1 MAARWEQ
8 ITELFKQTAQ
18 EVTSTPSSWRA
29 FLTSACRNYRLPFDE
44 QLLIYA
50 QRPYATAVLEIERWN
65 QRFGRWVNRGAKGIA
80 VFDRER
86 PHRLRYYF
94 DMADTHETRMSRPV
108 PLWQVRPEY
117 EQDVVETLENS
128 FGELEHREDFGDAL
142 LSAARNAVED
152 NMGDY
157 LAELELLIQGSL
169 LEELDEDNL
178 TLQFR
183 TLVGNS
189 VAAMLLARCGI
200 DPLYYLEDEDFQE
213 IGNFNIPETR
223 NALGVATRDIA
234 RMCLDEI
241 ARTVLSLERQAQIEN
256 CTLANLSTNLYAE
269 AREPETPPERSQH
282 NGSDLHY
289 AGGLPAA
296 QSAAAPG
303 EIDASGQVRPDAETI
318 FTGASE
324 NYLHQP
330 ADQRQAEQ
338 PSGEDPAERPAPDGG
353 NRGADGESRGR
364 DGGTESQRSDK
375 VGADDEQHPER
386 GGGNGAGGAD
396 LQLNTPQDNRD
407 IQRPSQE
414 SQQMSLFDFAAF
426 QQPAQAEGTVQP
438 SIFPHPALPQQVIDE
453 ALCIGANDQ
462 NSRLII
468 CAYFKKDKPDNAQF
482 LVEHYGENGAG
493 FYLDGRQYAI
503 WYNAE
508 GIRIAQGESAQRSS
522 AILIPWEQAA
532 ARIRELLDLGRYM
545 PQSELDQV
553 DHYEINVLA
562 DRLLMMFRDI
572 EDEDKRFFPSLR
584 AAYEKPKG
592 FPEAVEEIAGLLS
605 REDGLQTIISEYR
618 IFAAAYQ
625 ENPDIMRFHF
635 HRPRKLLKQLSDL
648 QREPLHFTAAEGYD
662 PQRRFFISGDEIDN
676 LLRGGKRS
684 TDYRLAVYSF
694 YRNHTERKDRENF
707 LKHYHGEYSG
717 YSGGNDDVTYQL
729 SRGVSFSHGDLTRPY
744 AKVELK
750 WNAVEKRVSAMIAQ
764 GQFLTDDDRA
774 AMPQYEKHQLA
785 RNIRAF
791 FENVP
796 QEQPHPYPFGFD
808 YWDAVKLIE
817 PQLDDLA
824 RVEEIYQ
831 MMVPILEATPQDDR
845 MYALR
850 RQAFENLAAFRQ
862 GTFTLFA
869 EHKEPVAPTMPQKK
883 AYDLGYGH
891 LGNGLTVWNRLEEE
905 HGDYKTVAHI
915 ALDRTVQIYD
925 EEMPQTVREEIQR
938 IADTSEMTISVTQ
951 DAPVFA
957 VPPRVQEPPQKEEP
971 ADPYPELAA
980 QVLRFVGEFDGS
992 RMDYGEDD
1000 AQAVENIARQLHD
1013 PVQREEIRRLLQSFL
1028 DHADPEE
1035 EIAVDITLCME
1046 QIAELPTALTPEQAQ
1061 IEEIAGY
1068 LEEAGYAASSELV
1081 EEGLMDYRAHGGKG
1095 NSQDV
1100 ADFIEREFLSEEP
1113 ELASLEIAK
1122 EFINDFCVA
1131 EYGSP
1136 ADFSDLEKV
1145 GIAYTTVTDEEI
1157 PIQVNAD
1164 LVHYRIERYLD
1175 GQFLERRQYESLDEL
1190 IQNELAELDFDDLIS
1205 VSDAELES
1213 IGATLE
1219 QGSDDYRLLSRLKA
1233 DCEYFLGYGGRAEK
1247 HLWAGSV
1254 REQIAKMRELYD
1266 ALPEKPEW
1274 LTPEDIDRYAQ
1285 CMEPP
1290 YEVVVYHH
1298 FENGFDER
1306 LDYQTLAGAEQAAQK
1321 YVAGT
1326 MEGEDG
1332 FAYDG
1337 AGIYDLQE
1345 NRWLRVYGKFPD
1357 ERAMEQS
1364 AQALAEEQQRE
1375 NEPVRTKVEEPAAYA
1390 DLAGKELTM
1399 DGHRFVVERV
1409 SDVSGDVTLR
1419 DLTFEESVGFPI
1431 NRIEDIDTVRRLI
1444 AEQEPPKQEE
1454 PVKLR
1459 SVVIDLTAPAQEE
1472 TPAKK
1477 EELPA
1482 PPPARREKVSPFV
1495 LHPEIPSSERHNFRI
1510 TDDHLGEGGAKTKF
1524 KNNVAAIRT
1533 LKEIEF
1539 DDRLATPEEQEILSR
1554 YVGWGGLPQAFDE
1567 NNEQWAD
1574 EFAELY
1580 GLLSPEEYEAA
1591 KATTLNAHY
1600 TSPTVVK
1607 AIYQAVENM
1616 GFRTGNILEPSCG
1629 IGNFF
1634 GLVPE
1639 SMSESNLY
1647 GVELDSISGR
1657 IAKQLYPKADITVAG
1672 FETTDRRD
1680 FYDLAVGNVPFGQ
1693 YQVNDPAYNKLG
1705 FSIHNYFFAK
1715 ALDQVRPGGVVAFVT
1730 SRYTMDAKDST
1741 VRRYLAQRAELLGAI
1756 RLPNN
1761 AFKTNAGTEVVSD
1774 ILFLQKRERPIEAD
1788 PDWTQV
1794 GQTEDGFLI
1803 NQYFIDHPEM
1813 VLGQPMTE
1821 STQYGRRDYTVAPIE
1836 GADLAQQ
1843 LGQAGA
1849 HIHGKITLRSADQR
1863 EEDTPA
1869 PDFIPADPTVRNY
1882 SYTLVD
1888 GGIYFRENSI
1898 MTRADLNVTAED
1910 RVRGM
1915 IALRDC
1921 ARSLLEIQME
1931 NGSEEA
1937 VQAGQQELNRL
1948 YDSFT
1953 AQYGLLNSRANTS
1966 VFSADSS
1973 FPLLCSLE
1981 VLDEQGSLKRK
1992 ADLFTKRT
2000 IQPYR
2005 AVTHVDTASEAL
2017 AVSIGEKAQVD
2028 LEYMAQLSD
2037 KSEEELV
2044 RDLQG
2049 IIFPVPGKVEIDGKP
2064 HYVTADEY
2072 LSGNVREKLKTAR
2085 QAAEQDP
2092 SFAVNVVALEKMQ
2105 PKDLTAG
2112 EISVRLGAAWIP
2124 VDVAE
2129 QFTHELLQTPFYYK
2143 RHIRVQYSPVTGE
2156 WNISEKSL
2164 DRNNIRVFNTYGT
2177 KRVNAYK
2184 LIENTLNLRDVRVFD
2199 TVLDENGKEQRVLNK
2214 KETAIAQDKQ
2224 DQIKEKFQEWVWADH
2239 ARRERLC
2246 TLYNERFN
2254 AIRPREYDGSH
2265 LVFAGM
2271 NPEISLRPHQRNAVA
2286 RAIYGG
2292 NALFAHVVG
2301 AGKTYEMI
2309 AAAMESKRLGLSSKA
2324 LFVVPNH
2331 IIGDFA
2337 SDFLDLYPGAN
2348 ILVATKK
2355 DFEKQRRKKF
2365 CARIATGDYD
2375 GIILGHS
2382 QFEKIPLSTE
2392 RQQAML
2398 KRQIAE
2404 VVAGIQAAKKQ
2415 EGSRFTVKQMEKSKK
2430 SLEAKLKKLHDQSAK
2445 DDVVTFE
2452 ELGVDRLFIDEADLF
2467 KNLYLYTKMRN
2478 VGGISQTESLKASDL
2493 YMKCQYMDELTG
2505 GKGVVFATGTPVS
2518 NSMAELYTMQR
2529 YLQGNLLK
2537 ELGLSHFD
2545 AWASQFGETVTSME
2559 LKPEGQGFQQ
2569 KTRFSNFY
2577 NLPELMAL
2585 FKEVADIQTAD
2596 MLNLPVPKAKYE
2608 TVVCKPSDIQK
2619 EMVEALGR
2627 RADAVRSGAVDASQD
2642 NMLLITND
2650 GRKLALDQRLLNPL
2664 LPDVEGSKVNV
2675 CAEKVFQIWKD
2686 TQKDHLTQLVFC
2698 DLSTPKSDGTFSV
2711 YNDLKEKL
2719 VARGIPQ
2726 EEIAFVHSA
2735 ANETQKQ
2742 QLFGKVRAGQV
2753 RVLLGSTAKMGAGTN
2768 VQDRLIA
2775 LHDLDCP
2782 WRPRDLEQ
2790 RSGRIIRQG
2799 NQNPEVQIYRYVTE
2813 GTFDSYLYQ
2822 MVENKQRF
2830 ISQVFTSKAPARV
2843 MQEIDDVVLSY
2854 NEIKALATG
2863 NPQIIER
2870 ANLETEVNK
2879 LKMLQASFLSQKY
2892 ELEDKV
2898 LKYYPQQIQQYEER
2912 IAGTTADIAR
2922 RDQNTPAEGFPP
2934 MCVKEITYTEK
2945 AQAGKA
2951 LLDACSQMES
2961 TERVSVGSYRGF
2973 EMELS
2978 YEAFSKEY
2986 QVSLKGALSHRVSLG
3001 TDVFGNITRLD
3012 NALNGLEQFLESY
3025 RGALERTKE
3034 QMETAKTEA
3043 EKPFDREA
3051 ELREKSQRLAE
3062 LTKLLKLDEKDRE
3075 LLDSAPE
3082 EGDDVPTRK
3091 AACRER

>member
-1 MAARWEQ
+1 
-8 ITELFKQTAQ
+8 
-18 EVTSTPSSWRA
+18 
-29 FLTSACRNYRLPFDE
+29 
-44 QLLIYA
+44 
-50 QRPYATAVLEIERWN
+50 
-65 QRFGRWVNRGAKGIA
+65 
-80 VFDRER
+80 
-86 PHRLRYYF
+86 
-94 DMADTHETRMSRPV
+94 
-108 PLWQVRPEY
+108 
-117 EQDVVETLENS
+117 
-128 FGELEHREDFGDAL
+128 
-142 LSAARNAVED
+142 
-152 NMGDY
+152 
-157 LAELELLIQGSL
+157 
-169 LEELDEDNL
+169 
-178 TLQFR
+178 
-183 TLVGNS
+183 
-189 VAAMLLARCGI
+189 
-200 DPLYYLEDEDFQE
+200 
-213 IGNFNIPETR
+213 
-223 NALGVATRDIA
+223 
-234 RMCLDEI
+234 
-241 ARTVLSLERQAQIEN
+241 
-256 CTLANLSTNLYAE
+256 
-269 AREPETPPERSQH
+269 
-282 NGSDLHY
+282 
-289 AGGLPAA
+289 
-296 QSAAAPG
+296 
-303 EIDASGQVRPDAETI
+303 
-318 FTGASE
+318 
-324 NYLHQP
+324 
-330 ADQRQAEQ
+330 
-338 PSGEDPAERPAPDGG
+338 
-353 NRGADGESRGR
+353 
-364 DGGTESQRSDK
+364 
-375 VGADDEQHPER
+375 
-386 GGGNGAGGAD
+386 
-396 LQLNTPQDNRD
+396 
-407 IQRPSQE
+407 
-414 SQQMSLFDFAAF
+414 MSLFDFGEAA
-426 QQPAQAEGTVQP
+426 P
-438 SIFPHPALPQQVIDE
+438 S
-453 ALCIGANDQ
+453 
-462 NSRLII
+462 
-468 CAYFKKDKPDNAQF
+468 
-482 LVEHYGENGAG
+482 
-493 FYLDGRQYAI
+493 
-503 WYNAE
+503 
-508 GIRIAQGESAQRSS
+508 
-522 AILIPWEQAA
+522 
-532 ARIRELLDLGRYM
+532 
-545 PQSELDQV
+545 
-553 DHYEINVLA
+553 
-562 DRLLMMFRDI
+562 
-572 EDEDKRFFPSLR
+572 
-584 AAYEKPKG
+584 
-592 FPEAVEEIAGLLS
+592 
-605 REDGLQTIISEYR
+605 
-618 IFAAAYQ
+618 
-625 ENPDIMRFHF
+625 
-635 HRPRKLLKQLSDL
+635 
-648 QREPLHFTAAEGYD
+648 
-662 PQRRFFISGDEIDN
+662 
-676 LLRGGKRS
+676 
-684 TDYRLAVYSF
+684 
-694 YRNHTERKDRENF
+694 
-707 LKHYHGEYSG
+707 
-717 YSGGNDDVTYQL
+717 
-729 SRGVSFSHGDLTRPY
+729 
-744 AKVELK
+744 
-750 WNAVEKRVSAMIAQ
+750 
-764 GQFLTDDDRA
+764 
-774 AMPQYEKHQLA
+774 
-785 RNIRAF
+785 
-791 FENVP
+791 
-796 QEQPHPYPFGFD
+796 
-808 YWDAVKLIE
+808 
-817 PQLDDLA
+817 
-824 RVEEIYQ
+824 
-831 MMVPILEATPQDDR
+831 
-845 MYALR
+845 
-850 RQAFENLAAFRQ
+850 
-862 GTFTLFA
+862 
-869 EHKEPVAPTMPQKK
+869 K

-891 LGNGLTVWNRLEEE
+891 LGNGVTVWNRLEEE

-915 ALDRTVQIYD
+915 APDRTVTIYD
-925 EEMPQTVREEIQR
+925 EEMPQAVREEIQR

-971 ADPYPELAA
+971 ANPYPELAA

-992 RMDYGEDD
+992 RMGYGEDD
-1000 AQAVENIARQLHD
+1000 AQAVENIAQQLHD

-1028 DHADPEE
+1028 DHADLEE

-1046 QIAELPTALTPEQAQ
+1046 QIAELPPALTPEQAQ

-1068 LEEAGYAASSELV
+1068 LEEAGYAVSSELV

-1205 VSDAELES
+1205 VSDGELES
-1213 IGATLE
+1213 IGATPE
-1219 QGSDDYRLLSRLKA
+1219 QGSDGYFLLSRLKA
-1233 DCEYFLGYGGRAEK
+1233 DCDYFLGAGGRAEK
-1247 HLWAGSV
+1247 HLWAGNV
-1254 REQIAKMRELYD
+1254 REQIAKMRELYV
-1266 ALPEKPEW
+1266 ALPDELEW
-1274 LTPEDIDRYAQ
+1274 LTMEDIDRYAQ
-1285 CMEPP
+1285 HMEPP
-1290 YEVVVYHH
+1290 FEVVVYHH

-1306 LDYQTLAGAEQAAQK
+1306 LDYQTLAEAEQAAQK

-1345 NRWLRVYGKFPD
+1345 NRWLRVYGNFPD
-1357 ERAMEQS
+1357 ERAIEQS
-1364 AQALAEEQQRE
+1364 AQALADEQQIE
-1375 NEPVRTKVEEPAAYA
+1375 NEPVQTNVEEPAVYE
-1390 DLAGKELTM
+1390 DLVGKELTM
-1399 DGHRFVVERV
+1399 VGHRFVVERV
-1409 SDVSGDVTLR
+1409 SDVSDDVTLR
-1419 DLTFEESVGFPI
+1419 DVTFEGNVGFPI
-1431 NRIEDIDTVRRLI
+1431 SRVEKVARVRELLQ
-1444 AEQEPPKQEE
+1444 EQEQ
-1454 PVKLR
+1454 
-1459 SVVIDLTAPAQEE
+1459 AQ
-1472 TPAKK
+1472 PQK
-1477 EELPA
+1477 EESL
-1482 PPPARREKVSPFV
+1482 PPPPVGREKFSPTV
-1495 LHPEIPSSERHNFRI
+1495 LHPEISPEQRHNFRI

-1524 KNNVAAIRT
+1524 HNNVAAIQT
-1533 LKEIEF
+1533 LKQVEAEG
-1539 DDRLATPEEQEILSR
+1539 RLATSEEQEILSR
-1554 YVGWGGLPQAFDE
+1554 YVGWGGLPQAFDGD
-1567 NNEQWAD
+1567 NSQWAE
-1574 EFAELY
+1574 EFAELK

-1600 TSPTVVK
+1600 TSPTVIQ

-1616 GFRTGNILEPSCG
+1616 GFRTGNFLEPSCG

-1639 SMSESNLY
+1639 SMKDSRLY
-1647 GVELDSISGR
+1647 GVELDSLTGR
-1657 IAKQLYPKADITVAG
+1657 IAQQLYQQSSIAVQG
-1672 FETTDRRD
+1672 FEDTELPDS
-1680 FYDLAVGNVPFGQ
+1680 FFDLAIGNVPFGS
-1693 YQVNDPAYNKLG
+1693 YSLHDKRYDKYHFL
-1705 FSIHNYFFAK
+1705 IHDYFFAK
-1715 ALDQVRPGGVVAFVT
+1715 TLDKVRPGGIVAFIT
-1730 SRYTMDAKDST
+1730 SKGTLDKQNPS
-1741 VRRYLAQRAELLGAI
+1741 VRKYIAERAELIGAI

-1761 AFKTNAGTEVVSD
+1761 AFLANAGTQVTTD
-1774 ILFLQKRERPIEAD
+1774 ILFLQKREKLVD
-1788 PDWTQV
+1788 VSLPDSGLEWLHL
-1794 GQTEDGFLI
+1794 GQTEDGVPV

-1813 VLGQPMTE
+1813 MLGRMAFDRSMYGNEKETTCQPL
-1821 STQYGRRDYTVAPIE
+1821 E
-1836 GADLAQQ
+1836 GAGLADLLEKAVENLRAQY
-1843 LGQAGA
+1843 
-1849 HIHGKITLRSADQR
+1849 TPYEMEER
-1863 EEDTPA
+1863 EDEDNS
-1869 PDFIPADPTVRNY
+1869 IPADPDVRNF
-1882 SYTLVD
+1882 SYTVVD
-1888 GGIYFRENSI
+1888 GQVYYRENSR
-1898 MTRADLNVTAED
+1898 MFPVEASVTAEN
-1910 RVRGM
+1910 RIRGM
-1915 IALRDC
+1915 IAIRDC
-1921 ARSLLEIQME
+1921 ARNLLEIQME

-1937 VQAGQQELNRL
+1937 VQAGQRELNRL

-1981 VLDEQGSLKRK
+1981 VLDEQGNLKRK

-2017 AVSIGEKAQVD
+2017 AVSIGEKARVD
-2028 LEYMAQLSD
+2028 LGYMASLTGKTQEQLA
-2037 KSEEELV
+2037 EELRGV
-2044 RDLQG
+2044 
-2049 IIFPVPGKVEIDGKP
+2049 IFPVPGEVGTNGKP

-2072 LSGNVREKLKTAR
+2072 LSGNVREKLR
-2085 QAAEQDP
+2085 QARAAAEAG
-2092 SFAVNVVALEKMQ
+2092 STYATNVEALEKVQ

-2112 EISVRLGAAWIP
+2112 EINVRLGATWIP
-2124 VDVAE
+2124 ENVAE

-2143 RHIRVQYSPVTGE
+2143 SRIRVRYSPVTGE
-2156 WNISEKSL
+2156 WNVSEKSL
-2164 DRNNIRVFNTYGT
+2164 DRSNIRVFNTYGT

-2184 LIENTLNLRDVRVFD
+2184 LIEDTLNLRDVRVFD
-2199 TVLDENGKEQRVLNK
+2199 TVQDENGKEQRVLNK

-2224 DQIKEKFQEWVWADH
+2224 DQIKEKFQEWVWADP

-2246 TLYNERFN
+2246 GLYNEKFN

-2271 NPEISLRPHQRNAVA
+2271 NPEITLRPHQRNAVA

-2301 AGKTYEMI
+2301 AGKSFAMI
-2309 AAAMESKRLGLSSKA
+2309 ATAMESKRLGLSSKA

-2337 SDFLDLYPGAN
+2337 SDFLNLYPGAN

-2398 KRQIAE
+2398 KKQIAE
-2404 VVAGIQAAKKQ
+2404 VVEGIQAAKKQ
-2415 EGSRFTVKQMEKSKK
+2415 EGSRFTVKQMERSKK
-2430 SLEAKLKKLHDQSAK
+2430 SLEAKLKKLNDQSAK

-2493 YMKCQYMDELTG
+2493 YMKCQYMDEFTG

-2619 EMVEALGR
+2619 EMVEALGQ

-2664 LPDVEGSKVNV
+2664 LPDMEGSKVNV
-2675 CAEKVFQIWKD
+2675 CAEKVYQIWKNS
-2686 TQKDHLTQLVFC
+2686 QKDRLTQLVFC
-2698 DLSTPKSDGTFSV
+2698 DLSTPKTDGSFSV
-2711 YNDLKEKL
+2711 YNELKDKL

-2735 ANETQKQ
+2735 ANEAQKQ

-2879 LKMLQASFLSQKY
+2879 LKMLRASFLSQKY

-2961 TERVSVGSYRGF
+2961 TEPVSVGSYRGF

-2978 YEAFSKEY
+2978 YEVFSKEY
-2986 QVSLKGALSHRVSLG
+2986 QVSLKGVLSHRVSLG
-3001 TDVFGNITRLD
+3001 TDVFGNITRMD

-3043 EKPFDREA
+3043 EKPFPRER
-3051 ELREKSQRLAE
+3051 ELRKKSQRLAE

-3075 LLDSAPE
+3075 LLDSAPDEGE
-3082 EGDDVPTRK
+3082 EAPTRK
-3091 AACRER
+3091 VVGRER

>member
-1 MAARWEQ
+1 MATRWEQ
-8 ITELFKQTAQ
+8 ITELFKQTAR
-18 EVTSTPSSWRA
+18 EVTTTPASWRA

-50 QRPYATAVLEIERWN
+50 QRPDATAVLEMERWN

-94 DMADTHETRMSRPV
+94 DMTDTHETRMSRPV

-117 EQDVVETLENS
+117 EQDVAESLENS

-157 LAELELLIQGSL
+157 LGELEQLAPGSL
-169 LEELDEDNL
+169 LEELDDDNL
-178 TLQFR
+178 TIQFR
-183 TLVGNS
+183 TVLGNS

-200 DPLYYLEDEDFQE
+200 DPLDYLEDEDFQE
-213 IGNFNIPETR
+213 IGNFNTPETR

-241 ARTVLSLERQAQIEN
+241 ARTVLSLERQAQKEN
-256 CTLANLSTNLYAE
+256 RTLANLSTNLYAE
-269 AREPETPPERSQH
+269 AREPENPLERSQH
-282 NGSDLHY
+282 HGSDLHR
-289 AGGLPAA
+289 AGGLFDS

-303 EIDASGQVRPDAETI
+303 GADSPGQVRPDAETL

-324 NYLHQP
+324 NHLHQP
-330 ADQRQAEQ
+330 ADQRETEQA
-338 PSGEDPAERPAPDGG
+338 SGGDPADRPAPDGG
-353 NRGADGESRGR
+353 NRGADGENPGR
-364 DGGTESQRSDK
+364 DGGTESQQSHA
-375 VGADDEQHPER
+375 VGGPDEQLAQR
-386 GGGNGAGGAD
+386 GGGNSADGAD
-396 LQLNTPQDNRD
+396 LQLNTPQDNGD
-407 IQRPSQE
+407 IQRPSQK
-414 SQQMSLFDFAAF
+414 SQQMSLFDFG
-426 QQPAQAEGTVQP
+426 E
-438 SIFPHPALPQQVIDE
+438 VI
-453 ALCIGANDQ
+453 
-462 NSRLII
+462 
-468 CAYFKKDKPDNAQF
+468 PD
-482 LVEHYGENGAG
+482 
-493 FYLDGRQYAI
+493 
-503 WYNAE
+503 
-508 GIRIAQGESAQRSS
+508 
-522 AILIPWEQAA
+522 
-532 ARIRELLDLGRYM
+532 
-545 PQSELDQV
+545 
-553 DHYEINVLA
+553 
-562 DRLLMMFRDI
+562 
-572 EDEDKRFFPSLR
+572 
-584 AAYEKPKG
+584 
-592 FPEAVEEIAGLLS
+592 
-605 REDGLQTIISEYR
+605 
-618 IFAAAYQ
+618 
-625 ENPDIMRFHF
+625 
-635 HRPRKLLKQLSDL
+635 
-648 QREPLHFTAAEGYD
+648 
-662 PQRRFFISGDEIDN
+662 
-676 LLRGGKRS
+676 
-684 TDYRLAVYSF
+684 
-694 YRNHTERKDRENF
+694 
-707 LKHYHGEYSG
+707 
-717 YSGGNDDVTYQL
+717 
-729 SRGVSFSHGDLTRPY
+729 
-744 AKVELK
+744 
-750 WNAVEKRVSAMIAQ
+750 
-764 GQFLTDDDRA
+764 
-774 AMPQYEKHQLA
+774 
-785 RNIRAF
+785 
-791 FENVP
+791 
-796 QEQPHPYPFGFD
+796 
-808 YWDAVKLIE
+808 
-817 PQLDDLA
+817 
-824 RVEEIYQ
+824 
-831 MMVPILEATPQDDR
+831 
-845 MYALR
+845 
-850 RQAFENLAAFRQ
+850 
-862 GTFTLFA
+862 
-869 EHKEPVAPTMPQKK
+869 K

-891 LGNGLTVWNRLEEE
+891 LGNGVTVWNRLEEE
-905 HGDYKTVAHI
+905 HGDYKTVARI
-915 ALDRTVQIYD
+915 APDRTVTFYD
-925 EEMPQTVREEIQR
+925 EEMPQAVREEIQR
-938 IADTSEMTISVTQ
+938 IADTSEMTISATQ
-951 DAPVFA
+951 DAPVFST
-957 VPPRVQEPPQKEEP
+957 PPREREPQLNQDTFSIYQIPSTPEGRDFRFRSYEELESEGLAVDRNNYDLIYTAPLADGTTLEDIYYTFNTDDRPTGFRGHSLSVSDVVVLNHDGKEEAYYCDNYGFTPVPEFLRGIPLETAETSIESAPAQEPPEP
-971 ADPYPELAA
+971 TQRLSEQHLSDTEPYIYCEWSESPVFADKTRYS
-980 QVLRFVGEFDGS
+980 VGEFDALMRQADAERVAGS
-992 RMDYGEDD
+992 QAALEKYGESWQAWYD
-1000 AQAVENIARQLHD
+1000 AD
-1013 PVQREEIRRLLQSFL
+1013 
-1028 DHADPEE
+1028 DPENAQYLGYDKVKFTVVMPDGTTYTE
-1035 EIAVDITLCME
+1035 RQDIGDGDGGVLDFLAKYP
-1046 QIAELPTALTPEQAQ
+1046 QYQDVLPTLREAAVRSQPAL
-1061 IEEIAGY
+1061 EEPVEETVPYNYEHGY
-1068 LEEAGYAASSELV
+1068 L
-1081 EEGLMDYRAHGGKG
+1081 
-1095 NSQDV
+1095 
-1100 ADFIEREFLSEEP
+1100 
-1113 ELASLEIAK
+1113 
-1122 EFINDFCVA
+1122 
-1131 EYGSP
+1131 
-1136 ADFSDLEKV
+1136 
-1145 GIAYTTVTDEEI
+1145 
-1157 PIQVNAD
+1157 
-1164 LVHYRIERYLD
+1164 
-1175 GQFLERRQYESLDEL
+1175 
-1190 IQNELAELDFDDLIS
+1190 
-1205 VSDAELES
+1205 
-1213 IGATLE
+1213 
-1219 QGSDDYRLLSRLKA
+1219 LLSRLKA
-1233 DCEYFLGYGGRAEK
+1233 DCDYFLGAGGRAEK
-1247 HLWAGSV
+1247 HLWAGNV
-1254 REQIAKMRELYD
+1254 REQIAKMRELYIS
-1266 ALPEKPEW
+1266 LPEKPEW
-1274 LTPEDIDRYAQ
+1274 LTMEDIDRYESQMTA
-1285 CMEPP
+1285 
-1290 YEVVVYHH
+1290 
-1298 FENGFDER
+1298 
-1306 LDYQTLAGAEQAAQK
+1306 
-1321 YVAGT
+1321 
-1326 MEGEDG
+1326 
-1332 FAYDG
+1332 
-1337 AGIYDLQE
+1337 
-1345 NRWLRVYGKFPD
+1345 
-1357 ERAMEQS
+1357 
-1364 AQALAEEQQRE
+1364 
-1375 NEPVRTKVEEPAAYA
+1375 PVREE
-1390 DLAGKELTM
+1390 E
-1399 DGHRFVVERV
+1399 
-1409 SDVSGDVTLR
+1409 
-1419 DLTFEESVGFPI
+1419 
-1431 NRIEDIDTVRRLI
+1431 
-1444 AEQEPPKQEE
+1444 
-1454 PVKLR
+1454 
-1459 SVVIDLTAPAQEE
+1459 APAQ
-1472 TPAKK
+1472 K

-1482 PPPARREKVSPFV
+1482 PPPVRRAMVPSTV
-1495 LHPEIPSSERHNFRI
+1495 LHPEIPNSERNNFRI

-1524 KNNVAAIRT
+1524 RNNVAAIQI
-1533 LKEIEF
+1533 LKKIESEE
-1539 DDRLATPEEQEILSR
+1539 RLATPEEQEILSR
-1554 YVGWGGLPQAFDE
+1554 YVGWGGLADAFDPDKPA
-1567 NNEQWAD
+1567 WAA
-1574 EFAELY
+1574 EYAELKS
-1580 GLLSPEEYEAA
+1580 LLSPEEYAA
-1591 KATTLNAHY
+1591 ARASTLNAHY
-1600 TSPTVVK
+1600 TSPAVIK

-1616 GFRTGNILEPSCG
+1616 GFRTGNILEPACG
-1629 IGNFF
+1629 VGNFF

-1639 SMSESNLY
+1639 SMSESKLY

-1672 FETTDRRD
+1672 FEITDRRD

-1761 AFKTNAGTEVVSD
+1761 AFKANAGTEVVSD

-1788 PDWTQV
+1788 PDWTQT
-1794 GQTEDGFLI
+1794 GQTEDGFTI

-1843 LGQAGA
+1843 LGQAVA

-1910 RVRGM
+1910 RVRG
-1915 IALRDC
+1915 IVELRDC
-1921 ARSLLEIQME
+1921 VRDLIDLQLDPHTTEEEIHFRQ
-1931 NGSEEA
+1931 GD
-1937 VQAGQQELNRL
+1937 LDRL

-1973 FPLLCSLE
+1973 FLLLCSLE
-1981 VLDEQGSLKRK
+1981 VLDEQGNLKRK

-2028 LEYMAQLSD
+2028 LAYMSQLSG

-2044 RDLQG
+2044 RDLRG
-2049 IIFPVPGKVEIDGKP
+2049 VIFPVPGQNEPDGSP

-2072 LSGNVREKLKTAR
+2072 LSGNVREKLR
-2085 QAAEQDP
+2085 QARTAAETDP
-2092 SFAVNVVALEKMQ
+2092 TYATNVESLEKVQ

-2124 VDVAE
+2124 EDVAE

-2143 RHIRVQYSPVTGE
+2143 SRIRVRYSPVTGE
-2156 WNISEKSL
+2156 WNVSEKSL
-2164 DRNNIRVFNTYGT
+2164 DRGNIRVSSTYGT

-2184 LIENTLNLRDVRVFD
+2184 IIEDTLNLRDVRVFD
-2199 TVLDENGKEQRVLNK
+2199 TVQDENGKDQRVLNK

-2224 DQIKEKFQEWVWADH
+2224 DQIKEKFQEWVWADPS
-2239 ARRERLC
+2239 RRERLC
-2246 TLYNERFN
+2246 TLYNEKFN

-2271 NPEISLRPHQRNAVA
+2271 NPEITLRPHQRNAVA

-2309 AAAMESKRLGLSSKA
+2309 ATAMESKRLGLSSKA

-2382 QFEKIPLSTE
+2382 QFEKIPISPE

-2404 VVAGIQAAKKQ
+2404 VVAGIEAAKKQ

-2430 SLEAKLKKLHDQSAK
+2430 SLEAKLKKLNDQSAK

-2478 VGGISQTESLKASDL
+2478 VGGISQTESQKASDL

-2529 YLQGNLLK
+2529 YLQGSLLK

-2619 EMVEALGR
+2619 EMVEALGQ

-2650 GRKLALDQRLLNPL
+2650 GRKLALDQRLLNPM

-2675 CAEKVFQIWKD
+2675 CAEKVYRIWKD
-2686 TQKDHLTQLVFC
+2686 TQKDKLTQLVFC
-2698 DLSTPKSDGTFSV
+2698 DLSTPKTDGSFSV
-2711 YNDLKEKL
+2711 YNDLKDKL
-2719 VARGIPQ
+2719 VARGIPE

-2753 RVLLGSTAKMGAGTN
+2753 RVLMGSTAKMGAGTN
-2768 VQDRLIA
+2768 VQDKLIA

-2799 NQNPEVQIYRYVTE
+2799 NHNPEVQIFRYVTE
-2813 GTFDSYLYQ
+2813 GTFDSYLFQ

-2879 LKMLQASFLSQKY
+2879 LKMLRASFLSQKY

-2898 LKYYPQQIQQYEER
+2898 LKYYPKEIQQYEER
-2912 IAGTTADIAR
+2912 ISGYTADIAR
-2922 RDQNTPAEGFPP
+2922 RDKNTPAEGFTP
-2934 MCVKEITYTEK
+2934 MNVKGIAYTEK
-2945 AQAGKA
+2945 AMAGQS
-2951 LLDACSQMES
+2951 LLDACSKLES
-2961 TERVSVGSYRGF
+2961 MKPLHIGAYRGF

-3012 NALNGLEQFLESY
+3012 NALNGLEQRLESS
-3025 RGALERTKE
+3025 REALERTKE
-3034 QMETAKTEA
+3034 QMETAKA
-3043 EKPFDREA
+3043 ESGKPFPREQ

-3075 LLDSAPE
+3075 LLDSVPDEGEEAPA
-3082 EGDDVPTRK
+3082 RK
-3091 AACRER
+3091 VAGRER